1 VSPKSFLLDEKLHDY
16 LIAHTTDIDEPLQA
30 LIEETAALGQ
40 GIAEMQ
46 IAPEQGAFLTLLTA
60 ALGAQRVIEVGTF
73 TGYSAICIARG
84 MPESG
89 RLLCLD
95 VNAEWTAIARRYW
108 QAAGVAERIELHLA
122 PAAETLRALPAEP
135 DFDLAFIDADKE
147 GYATYFEE
155 LVPRLR
161 PGGVIL
167 VDNVLWSGKVVNGST
182 DPSADDETTKII
194 RSFNDQV
201 AADPRVDSTIL
212 PIADG
217 LTFGRKK

>member
-1 VSPKSFLLDEKLHDY
+1 MSPKSFLLDEKLHDY
-16 LIAHTTDIDEPLQA
+16 LIAHTTGVDEPLQA
-30 LIEETAALGQ
+30 LAEETAALGDGLAQ
-40 GIAEMQ
+40 MQ

-60 ALGAQRVIEVGTF
+60 AIGAQRAIEVGTF

-84 MPESG
+84 LPESG

-108 QAAGVAERIELHLA
+108 QAAGVADRIELHLA
-122 PAAETLRALPAEP
+122 PAAETLSALPSEP
-135 DFDLAFIDADKE
+135 DFDLAFIDADKQ
-147 GYATYFEE
+147 GYSAYYEE
-155 LVPRLR
+155 VLTRLR

-167 VDNVLWSGKVVNGST
+167 VDNVLWSGEVV
-182 DPSADDETTKII
+182 DESAGDETTTLI
-194 RSFNDQV
+194 RAFNDQV

-217 LTFGRKK
+217 LTFARKK